1 MPGYW
6 VGKREGDEG
15 EGTIR
20 IVRRAEEEEVKG
32 QGWRHSLDQDEDT
45 EGQMPRAFSLEP
57 EGDDTIGH
65 PRLRFIRPV
74 DEEQDLYL
82 VEVDS
87 DEDVTGQVLKRGLS
101 PEDDTEGQAVRR
113 P

>member
-1 MPGYW
+1 MSSYW

-15 EGTIR
+15 EGAIR

-32 QGWRHSLDQDEDT
+32 QGLRHSLDQGEDT

-65 PRLRFIRPV
+65 PRIRFIRPV
-74 DEEQDLYL
+74 DEEQDLHL
-82 VEVDS
+82 IEVDS
-87 DEDVTGQVLKRGLS
+87 NEDVTGQLFKRGLS
-101 PEDDTEGQAVRR
+101 PEDDTEGHRFWR

>member
-1 MPGYW
+1 MPSYW
-6 VGKREGDEG
+6 IGQLEEETEG

-20 IVRRAEEEEVKG
+20 IVRRAEDEDVKA
-32 QGWRHSLDQDEDT
+32 QGLRYSLENADDT

-65 PRLRFIRPV
+65 PRLRFLEPI
-74 DEEQDLYL
+74 DKDQGLYL

-87 DEDVTGQVLKRGLS
+87 DEDVTGQAFRHS
-101 PEDDTEGQAVRR
+101 
-113 P
+113 